1 MDATQAIIFSDEE
14 DSEQEQGSGE
24 KNAVAFLHVLAQKE
38 LSAVKHPIY
47 EGDNY
52 IGRHDSNSIHMP
64 FKALSK
70 QHACIEVQG
79 NSHLIYD
86 MESRNKT
93 RRGKMFLKPNVRY
106 ELRDDD
112 VITFGDVKCQYI
124 LQSEQ
129 EEDDDDTGSDTDS
142 ELMLQPPDSEDLDQ
156 DDYKRKEDENDNESS
171 FSIND
176 FIQPTQPCIQN
187 GAIDVIATQ
196 AVDNME
202 TQAVDNMATL
212 AVDSPETQA
221 IDDMETQAVDNM
233 ATLAVDSPVTQAIDG
248 METQAVDNMATLAV
262 DSPEPQDIDG
272 METQAV
278 DNMATL
284 AVDNSET
291 QAVDGMET
299 QAVDNMAT
307 LAVDNLETQSVDGM
321 ETQAID
327 NMATLAVDCQATQAV
342 DGVETQAVDGMETQA
357 VDNMATLAVDNLETQ
372 AIDYGIHSDSSDTD
386 IDDDVRQSILEAPTQ
401 AVALNDSRQQGTPI
415 KECTRTLVLD
425 SSADSSDIDDS
436 PVKQARNVYDDP
448 TQICDSV
455 VSDSGSETDIEDPS
469 MIPETQADVTGASE
483 VDEMATIAIDQDDE
497 ILKDRREDKTDS
509 SEGDRLNAPQPPSSD
524 DNTELDSDMGN
535 TSQEYFL
542 NYRTNEAPGDETPSN
557 PADIEV
563 PSRAADI
570 EATQPYQGHSD
581 DDNTDEMP
589 SKPSDIEPTQPYQG
603 HPDDDNTDEMPSKPS
618 DIEPTQ
624 PYQGHP
630 DGDSAD
636 ETPSRPDDIEATQPY
651 QGLLDDEGT
660 EEPTPTNQDK
670 VNVTNLEAT
679 QRYGDINKDKTTE
692 EPTPA
697 LSVTMEMPSSATM
710 VFPSTQA
717 DDAKEKQP
725 DSCDDDE
732 TDPTVPYHTGDDVAM
747 ETGDSE
753 IESTQAYGMQGGNTQ
768 VPDSQDG
775 DDEPTSS
782 RFPVFKTQSPSKS
795 CLKQPNTPDRKATK
809 ARRVMFQSTED
820 EESSQETDGDTEP
833 LKRSVRSRGQAKGS
847 KSLGV
852 DEEQST
858 SKGSRRSSS
867 RVSQRKEDEEV
878 KEAQNVVSGRKGR
891 RSKTVEDAAMKPGQK
906 RKADALEQPS
916 ASSAMVNKVESNTK
930 REKKQGRHKI
940 EDEIKEDT
948 VDGALTV
955 TDAKPTRKKDFD
967 EENPRPSSGKESKVK
982 DKRKLSDSSISSVGS
997 EGSKAG
1003 RALRTIVQIGKKLTR
1018 GSKRGKKSVGGGEST
1033 NDSLPVVTKTLQST
1047 AEVIDDGDSDDTASI
1062 SSTAS
1067 SIRDFEEAKPS
1078 TIPTRGTRSRRSK
1091 VADEPDSQSSSGI
1104 RRSQR
1109 GGTEKKEMTP
1119 PEESK
1124 KKVGG
1129 RAKKGVAPETV
1140 VTEVD
1145 GPSTQSSSRTRRSER
1160 STQGDELTSQDDS
1173 QKGVSTRGKKS
1184 EKNEEEVKSRRTR
1197 RGAMQDAKPDTQE
1210 TNPKGNENIK
1220 AVELK
1225 SEMGKTSKRGKTK
1238 AQSSAEG
1245 EQNVSADASI
1255 REDKESQ
1262 EAGSKRKRNA
1272 TSESQEGST
1281 KDTTEVNVRQSGRRR
1296 TLPARFVDSE
1306 VKGKDGEKKAASEH
1320 EVEDKTSADA
1330 GVFAVPKA
1338 VGRPSRKTQKKE
1350 PSPSSQGEV
1359 ESEMVQTSSR
1369 GRRSTAKVKEEVAE
1383 KEKSEQPVKE
1393 NTRGSRKRGQ
1403 EVLATKPAADSK
1415 GEETMAT
1422 PKQRRGLAAAVNT
1435 SEGPSKVEMSEDLKE
1450 DAKESRRRGRQ
1461 KPTEDAAASEKILVT
1476 PSSRR
1481 GQTSVAASPA
1491 KTSKDAERD
1500 EQSKEAKST
1509 EAAKMRGKRGATS
1522 LTPSPTSS
1530 PSSAAKRS
1538 RQTAVS
1544 SPSISPAR
1552 RSTQRR
1558 VGENKPKVMFT
1569 GVMDDSWQ
1577 KAVTTLGGELGNSV
1591 DDCTHLVTDKVRRT
1605 VKFLCSMARGIV
1617 IVKPTWLDASMKAKA
1632 FIDPSPYQLK
1642 DKAAERQYSFSLNV
1656 SLDKAKETK
1665 LFDGYKLHVT
1675 PGVKPDPQQ
1684 MKDIIRCAGGE
1695 YVAKLPTKH
1704 IPQLVIVSC
1713 DGDKSLWAGPR
1724 KAGIPVVSS
1733 EFILTGI
1740 LRQAILLDDYQL
1752 K

>member
-24 KNAVAFLHVLAQKE
+24 KKAVAFLHVLAQKE

-52 IGRHDSNSIHMP
+52 IGNYDSNSIHMP

-70 QHACIEVQG
+70 EHACIEVQG

-112 VITFGDVKCQYI
+112 VIIFGDVKCQYI

-129 EEDDDDTGSDTDS
+129 REDDDDTGSDTDS

-156 DDYKRKEDENDNESS
+156 DDNKSKEDENDNESS

-176 FIQPTQPCIQN
+176 FLQPTQPCIKN
-187 GAIDVIATQ
+187 GAIDVMATQ
-196 AVDNME
+196 AVDNMETQAIDNMATLAVDSPETQAVDCME

-212 AVDSPETQA
+212 AVDSPE
-221 IDDMETQAVDNM
+221 
-233 ATLAVDSPVTQAIDG
+233 PQAIDG
-248 METQAVDNMATLAV
+248 MENQAVDNMATLAV

-284 AVDNSET
+284 AVDNLET

-307 LAVDNLETQSVDGM
+307 LAVDNLETQAVDGM
-321 ETQAID
+321 ETQAVD
-327 NMATLAVDCQATQAV
+327 NMATLAVNNL
-342 DGVETQAVDGMETQA
+342 ETQAVDGMETQA

-372 AIDYGIHSDSSDTD
+372 AIDYGTHSDSSDTD
-386 IDDDVRQSILEAPTQ
+386 IDDDDVRQSILEAPTQ
-401 AVALNDSRQQGTPI
+401 AVALNDSRQQGTP

-448 TQICDSV
+448 TQICDSI
-455 VSDSGSETDIEDPS
+455 VSDSGSNHRHWDPTNDSNNSSYYSFNIVIDI
-469 MIPETQADVTGASE
+469 
-483 VDEMATIAIDQDDE
+483 DEMATIAIDQDDE
-497 ILKDRREDKTDS
+497 ILKDRSEDRTDI
-509 SEGDRLNAPQPPSSD
+509 SEGLNVPQPPSSD
-524 DNTELDSDMGN
+524 DNTELDNDMGN

-542 NYRTNEAPGDETPSN
+542 NYRTNETPEDETPSN

-563 PSRAADI
+563 PSRPADI
-570 EATQPYQGHSD
+570 EATQPFQGHSD
-581 DDNTDEMP
+581 DDNTED
-589 SKPSDIEPTQPYQG
+589 T
-603 HPDDDNTDEMPSKPS
+603 PSKPS

-630 DGDSAD
+630 DGDGAD

-651 QGLLDDEGT
+651 QGHSDDEGS
-660 EEPTPTNQDK
+660 EETTPTDQDK
-670 VNVTNLEAT
+670 VNVTSLDAT
-679 QRYGDINKDKTTE
+679 QRYGDINKEETTE
-692 EPTPA
+692 EPTLA
-697 LSVTMEMPSSATM
+697 LSVTMEMPSSVTM
-710 VFPSTQA
+710 VIPSTQA
-717 DDAKEKQP
+717 DDAKDKQT
-725 DSCDDDE
+725 DSRDDDE
-732 TDPTVPYHTGDDVAM
+732 TDPTVPYHTEDDVDM

-753 IESTQAYGMQGGNTQ
+753 IECTQAYGMQGGNTQ
-768 VPDSQDG
+768 VPDSQDA

-782 RFPVFKTQSPSKS
+782 RFPVFKTQSPSRS

-833 LKRSVRSRGQAKGS
+833 LKRSVRFRGQAKGS

-867 RVSQRKEDEEV
+867 RVPQRKEDEEV
-878 KEAQNVVSGRKGR
+878 KEAQNFVSGRKGR
-891 RSKTVEDAAMKPGQK
+891 RSKAVVEAAMKSGQK
-906 RKADALEQPS
+906 RKADALEQSS
-916 ASSAMVNKVESNTK
+916 ASSTMVNKAESNAE
-930 REKKQGRHKI
+930 RGKKQGRRKI
-940 EDEIKEDT
+940 EEGMKEDT

-955 TDAKPTRKKDFD
+955 TDAKPTRKKEFD
-967 EENPRPSSGKESKVK
+967 EENPKPSSGKESKVN
-982 DKRKLSDSSISSVGS
+982 DKRKLSDSSISSIGS

-1003 RALRTIVQIGKKLTR
+1003 RALKTIVQIGKKLTR
-1018 GSKRGKKSVGGGEST
+1018 GSKRGKKSVGGGDST
-1033 NDSLPVVTKTLQST
+1033 NDSLPVVTKTLQNT
-1047 AEVIDDGDSDDTASI
+1047 AEVVNDGDSDDTASI

-1067 SIRDFEEAKPS
+1067 SIRDFDEVKPS
-1078 TIPTRGTRSRRSK
+1078 ARPTRGTRSRRSK

-1109 GGTEKKEMTP
+1109 GGTEKEITP

-1124 KKVGG
+1124 KKVGD
-1129 RAKKGVAPETV
+1129 RAKKGVAAETV

-1160 STQGDELTSQDDS
+1160 STQGDELSSQDDS
-1173 QKGVSTRGKKS
+1173 QKGVSTRGKKGIT
-1184 EKNEEEVKSRRTR
+1184 NEEEVKSKRTR
-1197 RGAMQDAKPDTQE
+1197 RGAMQEAKPDTQE

-1225 SEMGKTSKRGKTK
+1225 SEIGKTTKRGKTK
-1238 AQSSAEG
+1238 AQSSGES

-1262 EAGSKRKRNA
+1262 ETGSKRKRNA
-1272 TSESQEGST
+1272 TSESQEGSP

-1306 VKGKDGEKKAASEH
+1306 VKGKDGGKKAASEH
-1320 EVEDKTSADA
+1320 EVEDEADA

-1338 VGRPSRKTQKKE
+1338 VGRPSRKTQKGE
-1350 PSPSSQGEV
+1350 PLPSSQGEV
-1359 ESEMVQTSSR
+1359 QSETVQTSSR
-1369 GRRSTAKVKEEVAE
+1369 GRRSTAKVTEEVAE
-1383 KEKSEQPVKE
+1383 KERSQQPVKE

-1403 EVLATKPAADSK
+1403 EVLATKSAADSK
-1415 GEETMAT
+1415 AEETMAT
-1422 PKQRRGLAAAVNT
+1422 PKQRRGMTTAVKT
-1435 SEGPSKVEMSEDLKE
+1435 SEGPSKVKISEDLKE

-1461 KPTEDAAASEKILVT
+1461 KPAEDAAASEKSVVT
-1476 PSSRR
+1476 PTSRR
-1481 GQTSVAASPA
+1481 GQTAVAALQA

-1509 EAAKMRGKRGATS
+1509 EVAKTRGKRGATS

-1558 VGENKPKVMFT
+1558 GENKPKVMFT

-1591 DDCTHLVTDKVRRT
+1591 DDCTYLVTDKVRRT

-1617 IVKPTWLDASMKAKA
+1617 IVKPTWLEASMKAKA
-1632 FIDPSPYQLK
+1632 FVDPSPYQLK
-1642 DKAAERQYSFSLNV
+1642 DKAAERQYSFSLNT
-1656 SLDKAKETK
+1656 SLDKAKEAK

-1684 MKDIIRCAGGE
+1684 MKDIIKCAGGE
-1695 YVAKLPTKH
+1695 YVARLPTKP
-1704 IPQLVIVSC
+1704 IPQLVLVSC